1 MEYAENHKDTV
12 VATADHATGGLSM
25 GSGDEYV
32 WKPEAI
38 RNMKHS
44 GSYMTKQI
52 VDGKDPEKVIN
63 EGYGIEFPS
72 KQMDKVKDATKA
84 LKDAQDKAKS
94 DDDENVAKATTTLQ
108 DAIQNQ
114 STKHH
119 IQVGQLTAIP
129 VKM

>member
-1 MEYAENHKDTV
+1 MAKILKSNQRRLWYR
-12 VATADHATGGLSM
+12 
-25 GSGDEYV
+25 
-32 WKPEAI
+32 I
-38 RNMKHS
+38 
-44 GSYMTKQI
+44 
-52 VDGKDPEKVIN
+52 
-63 EGYGIEFPS
+63 PS
-72 KQMDKVKDATKA
+72 KQMDKVKDATKE

-119 IQVGQLTAIP
+119 IQVGQLTVIP

>member
-1 MEYAENHKDTV
+1 
-12 VATADHATGGLSM
+12 M

-52 VDGKDPEKVIN
+52 ADGKDPEKVIN

-72 KQMDKVKDATKA
+72 KQMDKVKDATKE

-119 IQVGQLTAIP
+119 IQVGQLTVIP